1 MFTLTIENTKI
12 FCLFLRTLRIV
23 FKKYHQQLRI
33 VFKNYHK
40 QLFFENGPSLFCMVH
55 DETKST
61 LLFVMLFKFHSLW
74 ERERERESTPCRPDW
89 CWSNMQRWR
98 NVGNGSLRYPSN
110 ICTVSGLAAIM
121 CMASYIPRCWPFNSL
136 AIRQSISSAMRFAF
150 FYYNYAV
157 PGMHVTLWACVII
170 V

>member
-12 FCLFLRTLRIV
+12 FCLFLRTLKTV
-23 FKKYHQQLRI
+23 L
-33 VFKNYHK
+33 KNIGPY
-40 QLFFENGPSLFCMVH
+40 GPSLFYMVH

-157 PGMHVTLWACVII
+157 WNACHSLGLRYYCII
-170 V
+170 EI

>member
-1 MFTLTIENTKI
+1 MKI
-12 FCLFLRTLRIV
+12 QKSFVCFWEHWELFL
-23 FKKYHQQLRI
+23 
-33 VFKNYHK
+33 KNIINNWELFSKTIINNYFLKTVHHYFVWFMMK
-40 QLFFENGPSLFCMVH
+40 QSLHYCLSCYSSSIH
-55 DETKST
+55 Y
-61 LLFVMLFKFHSLW
+61 

-136 AIRQSISSAMRFAF
+136 AIRQ
-150 FYYNYAV
+150 
-157 PGMHVTLWACVII
+157 II
-170 V
+170 

>member
-1 MFTLTIENTKI
+1 MDL
-12 FCLFLRTLRIV
+12 
-23 FKKYHQQLRI
+23 
-33 VFKNYHK
+33 
-40 QLFFENGPSLFCMVH
+40 MVH
-55 DETKST
+55 LYFIWFMMKQ
-61 LLFVMLFKFHSLW
+61 SLHYCLSCYSSSIHY

>member
-61 LLFVMLFKFHSLW
+61 LLFVMLFKFHSIMSEW
-74 ERERERESTPCRPDW
+74 ERKRKRERERERERERVHP
-89 CWSNMQRWR
+89 
-98 NVGNGSLRYPSN
+98 VGL
-110 ICTVSGLAAIM
+110 IDVEVTCKDE
-121 CMASYIPRCWPFNSL
+121 
-136 AIRQSISSAMRFAF
+136 
-150 FYYNYAV
+150 
-157 PGMHVTLWACVII
+157 GMSEMDL
-170 V
+170 

>member
-1 MFTLTIENTKI
+1 MKQSLHY
-12 FCLFLRTLRIV
+12 CLSCYSSSIH
-23 FKKYHQQLRI
+23 Y
-33 VFKNYHK
+33 
-40 QLFFENGPSLFCMVH
+40 
-55 DETKST
+55 
-61 LLFVMLFKFHSLW
+61 
-74 ERERERESTPCRPDW
+74 ERERERERERKREREREREGGRESTPCRPDW